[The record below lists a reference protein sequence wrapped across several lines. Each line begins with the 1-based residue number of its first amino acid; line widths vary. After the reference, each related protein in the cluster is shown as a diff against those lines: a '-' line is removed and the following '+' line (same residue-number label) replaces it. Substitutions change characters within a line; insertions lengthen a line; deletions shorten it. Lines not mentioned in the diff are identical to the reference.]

1 MSVKAGAV
9 WVSTVCMLRT
19 GGPTVCHH
27 CSVLLTRFCDAAA
40 TQGNEASTWGRRGA
54 AARLPSPCVE
64 GGLREPAGS
73 WGVRGR
79 RNPPGPAAAAG
90 VRLPRAGTSRGCC
103 GHEGRCVQC
112 GAAAS
117 RCHCPP
123 ALPGAA
129 AARPL
134 PPPRVPPTRD
144 GPKQPRG
151 RVGVREEEGGGAP
164 PGHGRMGRG
173 AQAGRGGTAP
183 RGCDARGVGGWGWAR
198 GCGCRGAACRM
209 RTGLSLSALEAKL
222 RCVSVCA
229 SGASARVRVCVYVR
243 VRAPGAVPHV
253 GLTRQP
259 RPDPGL

>member
-183 RGCDARGVGGWGWAR
+183 RGCDARGGGLGVGAGLPVPGGSVQDADRAESVGTGGEAAVCECVCERRVCPRPCVCVCACAR
-198 GCGCRGAACRM
+198 TGGSSPRGADA
-209 RTGLSLSALEAKL
+209 A
-222 RCVSVCA
+222 
-229 SGASARVRVCVYVR
+229 
-243 VRAPGAVPHV
+243 APA
-253 GLTRQP
+253 
-259 RPDPGL
+259 